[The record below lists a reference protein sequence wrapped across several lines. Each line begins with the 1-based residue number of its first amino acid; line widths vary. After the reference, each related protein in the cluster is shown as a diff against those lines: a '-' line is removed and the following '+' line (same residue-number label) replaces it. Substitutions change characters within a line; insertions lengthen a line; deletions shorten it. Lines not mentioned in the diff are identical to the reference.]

1 MERQTLML
9 RFFVHPMIPCV
20 PDASGLVLLGQFTTS
35 GTLSGYIN
43 LEGQDANGNGWV
55 EQNIEIPSLEEEI
68 LGCTDPSAN
77 NYDSGAN
84 TDDGSCSYASA
95 STLVGLV
102 LETVDNSS
110 GGFSNGEVTY
120 RLYAELNGG
129 IITQLNGDESNP
141 VLVSTTTS
149 FFNQD
154 LFGSHSNIQSDVN
167 TGAFGFIPALQFD
180 TWIGLGDS
188 YTSAPSTIGDIGLD
202 NNLSGSSWSFGGAPN
217 SDASIFSY
225 TRRSLVCSRC
235 LWFSTSWTIYYI
247 RLLSGYINL
256 EGQDANGNGWVEQNI
271 EIPSLEEEILGCTD
285 PSANNYDSGANT
297 DDGSCDYC
305 QNINSNQNIF
315 FL

>member
-1 MERQTLML
+1 MKKVLFIL
-9 RFFVHPMIPCV
+9 LVFASSFVY
-20 PDASGLVLLGQFTTS
+20 SQ
-35 GTLSGYIN
+35 
-43 LEGQDANGNGWV
+43 
-55 EQNIEIPSLEEEI
+55 
-68 LGCTDPSAN
+68 
-77 NYDSGAN
+77 
-84 TDDGSCSYASA
+84 

-217 SDASIFSY
+217 SDASIFRTPDDPLCIPDASG
-225 TRRSLVCSRC
+225 LV
-235 LWFSTSWTIYYI
+235 LLGQFTTSGT
-247 RLLSGYINL
+247 LSGYINL

-297 DDGSCDYC
+297 DDGSCSYAC
-305 QNINSNQNIF
+305 LGSH
-315 FL
+315 